1 VKRLFLVLVAA
12 SLPWGA
18 AQQWADEVLNAPTQT
33 GGSVQA
39 SPTTFNG
46 QTQKVPWI
54 QEVWNGVGS
63 AINTACKVVS
73 GSTVNLNLNGVP
85 VPIPV
90 VLRPQPE
97 LEWVCAVAETWKTLN
112 GIFSQDWVQLGAD
125 LVGTWIGDI
134 ATGYLTAMGIEA
146 GTATWAQ
153 QIYDLNNALKQGY
166 RDFMKKAYN
175 LVWDSI
181 KAELADLRA
190 KRANPP
196 RSMGG
201 NLIQQWVN
209 ESTEEAKLVAPEGT
223 RQALQKA
230 ESTKELK
237 KLGVAAEAERQIT
250 NITKGDSAESPP
262 RYMQPTNTIASK
274 LSYYEGSAT
283 NPDGVLDDLR
293 KEAQQAPDTRTA
305 VEVVTKAVTEVV
317 RANLYGD
324 KAIVDALQMI
334 IEGQLTTNRLLVAML
349 NDAGDEAYRIEQAY
363 EDAILGTNAE
373 AFAYTQTVRAGSGVA
388 TTLMNNIVPD
398 FSGIDSF

>member
-1 VKRLFLVLVAA
+1 MNRLFLVLVAA

-46 QTQKVPWI
+46 QTQQVPWI

-63 AINTACKVVS
+63 AINTACRVVS

-146 GTATWAQ
+146 GTAGWAQ
-153 QIYDLNNALKQGY
+153 QIYDFNNALKQGY
-166 RDFMKKAYN
+166 KDFMKKAYN
-175 LVWDSI
+175 LVWDSV
-181 KAELADLRA
+181 KAGLADLRA
-190 KRANPP
+190 KRPNPP
-196 RSMGG
+196 RSRGG

-209 ESTEEAKLVAPEGT
+209 NSTEEAKLVAPEGT

-230 ESTKELK
+230 ESTKEFK
-237 KLGVAAEAERQIT
+237 KLGVAAEPRGRSRTSPRGTAPGAGPGTCSPRTPLRASCPTTRGARQT
-250 NITKGDSAESPP
+250 LTGSSTTSGRRPSRPP
-262 RYMQPTNTIASK
+262 TPGR
-274 LSYYEGSAT
+274 
-283 NPDGVLDDLR
+283 R
-293 KEAQQAPDTRTA
+293 WRW
-305 VEVVTKAVTEVV
+305 
-317 RANLYGD
+317 
-324 KAIVDALQMI
+324 
-334 IEGQLTTNRLLVAML
+334 
-349 NDAGDEAYRIEQAY
+349 
-363 EDAILGTNAE
+363 
-373 AFAYTQTVRAGSGVA
+373 
-388 TTLMNNIVPD
+388 
-398 FSGIDSF
+398 